1 MNQIKKVLE
10 DYKKGNIDIKDVI
23 KFIDKLPYEKL
34 RFARIDHH
42 RSIRKGF
49 PEVIYGEG
57 KTFEQLK
64 EIVTSMKKSGS
75 SVLIT
80 RIEQKIA
87 KKMKELFPDAGYN
100 PAARLWFLTNGE
112 IQKIK
117 EGYIAII
124 TAGTLDIP
132 IAEEAAITAELMGSS
147 TKKFYDVG
155 VAGLHRLLDIW
166 DDLKSAT
173 VWVVVAG
180 MEGALP
186 SVVAGLVEGPVIAIP
201 TSVGYGS
208 GAGGISAL
216 LAMLNTCVPGIAVV
230 NIDNGFGG
238 GYLASVI
245 HKKIVEKGG

>member
-1 MNQIKKVLE
+1 MNQIKKALE
-10 DYKKGNIDIKDVI
+10 SYKKGEIDIKDVL
-23 KFIDKLPYEKL
+23 KLIDKLPYEKL
-34 RFARIDHH
+34 QFARIDHH
-42 RSIRKGF
+42 RSIRRGF
-49 PEVIYGEG
+49 PEVVFGEG
-57 KTFEQLK
+57 KSFEQLK
-64 EIVTSMKKSGS
+64 EIVLSMKKSGS
-75 SVLIT
+75 SVLVT
-80 RIEQKIA
+80 RIEREIA
-87 KKMKELFPDAGYN
+87 EKMQELFPDAGYN
-100 PAARLWFLTNGE
+100 PAARIWFLTNGE
-112 IQKIK
+112 IKKIK
-117 EGYIAII
+117 EGYIAVI

-132 IAEEAAITAELMGSS
+132 VAEEAATTAELMGS
-147 TKKFYDVG
+147 TTRKFYDVG

-173 VWVVVAG
+173 VWIVVAG

-208 GAGGISAL
+208 GLGGISAL
-216 LAMLNTCVPGIAVV
+216 MAMLNTCVPGIAVV